1 MSLGEFLRAYQAAAN
16 AHDLETTLSM
26 IAEDAIFLFS
36 DRTSHVGKAAIHQ
49 AIERNFNTIKNEA
62 YRVRHVR
69 WLVSSEEFG
78 LCVYDFDWVGDI
90 DGKPASG
97 NGRGTTA
104 VRRIDGQ
111 WRIVH
116 EHLSPGRLRP

>member
-1 MSLGEFLRAYQAAAN
+1 MSPGEFLRAYQAAAN

-36 DRTSHVGKAAIHQ
+36 DRTSHIGKAAIRQ

-62 YRVRHVR
+62 YRVHHVR

-78 LCVYDFDWVGDI
+78 LCVYDFDWAGDI
-90 DGKPASG
+90 DGTPASG

-104 VRRIDGQ
+104 ARRIGGE